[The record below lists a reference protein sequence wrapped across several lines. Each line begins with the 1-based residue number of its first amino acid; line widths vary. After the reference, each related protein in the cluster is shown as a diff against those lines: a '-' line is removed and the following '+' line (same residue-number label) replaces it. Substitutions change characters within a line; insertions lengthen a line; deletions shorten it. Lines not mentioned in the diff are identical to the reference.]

1 MKSQR
6 LTCRDV
12 HLPPKCDK
20 IHWWDDN
27 VKEIVTTEPLKIHSK
42 AYCTTDSNIVNPG
55 EID

>member
-6 LTCRDV
+6 LECRDV

-27 VKEIVTTEPLKIHSK
+27 IKEIVTTEKIKIHSK
-42 AYCTTDSNIVNPG
+42 AYCTTDSDIVNPG